1 MADSPGGGRICK
13 IRHKKE
19 AVLKVRLLVV
29 TALLFLVVSQI
40 QAQHGVKFRG
50 SDGWGLGGR
59 YEQYFN
65 KYNLQTFTG
74 KIIGIDTLAPFR
86 DMSYGIQLAIKKDN
100 REHTIHLGPGWYI
113 LYQDMG
119 LALGNDVE
127 VRGCETSIEGKKV
140 VMASYVKQLSKGR
153 ILRLRD
159 EDGIPYWCAWRRE

>member
-1 MADSPGGGRICK
+1 MTDFYEMKKSGNSEQ
-13 IRHKKE
+13 KKE

-29 TALLFLVVSQI
+29 TAMLSLLVSLT

-50 SDGWGLGGR
+50 SDGWGLAGR

-74 KIIGIDTLAPFR
+74 KITTIDTLAPFR
-86 DMSYGIQLAIKKDN
+86 DMSYGVQMTIEKDN
-100 REHTIHLGPGWYI
+100 RQHTIHLGPGWYI
-113 LYQDMG
+113 IYQDMG
-119 LALGNDVE
+119 LTVGNEVE

-159 EDGIPYWCAWRRE
+159 EEGIPYWCAWRRE